1 MADGSL
7 IFDTKIDTS
16 GFQKGIGTLG
26 KVGSTGLAAV
36 TAGFKA
42 VTTAMAATGAAAAG
56 VGAASIKVGM
66 NFEEGMSK
74 VEALVG
80 VGRQGTKEL
89 EADMAKLSAQ
99 AKELGATTQFSASEA
114 AAGMQFLAMAGY
126 EVNEITESM
135 PGLLDL
141 AAAGQMDLA
150 HAADVTTN
158 IMSGFGLA
166 AEETGRVA
174 DILAKAAS
182 TANTDVAQ
190 LGEAM
195 KYVGPVAK
203 SLGLSIEDT
212 TAAVGVLSNAG
223 IQGGQAGTVL
233 RAGLN
238 SLANASGPAAKLIEE
253 LGIEVFDANGQ
264 MKDMPSVIAEFEKGL
279 EGLNAQQRAAAISTI
294 FGREAMSGWTAL
306 IDNGSEALAEYTTEL
321 ENADGAAAEMAK
333 AMNDNLR
340 GDLILTKSALE
351 GIRIEIYES
360 IVDPLRESVQWFNS
374 WLGAVNGALLG
385 TDEWREKLIEATG
398 ATGEFKK
405 QIEALPD
412 GAEGVAGMFGLMI
425 DNMLSNITE
434 KLPEIADKATEFI
447 QKFADSI
454 NNNSGSIGQSFAD
467 ILSTLIQFIT
477 GMYPIFIEVGANLIV
492 SIVTGMVENVP
503 AIIEAIIKAID
514 SIITTLGGMLPELL
528 ESGKQII
535 MTILDGIS
543 TLIPD
548 VVDFIVEL
556 ITLVVTTIAEL
567 APSLLETGATI
578 LKTLLEGIMSL
589 IPEVI
594 NAAVMII
601 DAIVVFIRENL
612 SEVLTLALEIIGTLI
627 VGLFEAMPSLL
638 EAVVQIILV
647 LAEAL
652 MENIPILLEYIP
664 LIIESILNYWIEGL
678 PILLEGALALVM
690 TLVDGIL
697 TNLPLIVEAAVKIIE
712 AVVDTISK
720 DLPTIIKT
728 AIDIL
733 LAIVEGIIDALPILV
748 DTIIELVSLI
758 LTTIIDNLGLI
769 INAAI
774 EIIIALVQGIIENL
788 PRLISKIPIILI
800 QIAGAII
807 KNLPTIIKAAGQII
821 MALLKGIFKLV
832 PTLLKGI
839 FDIIVSI
846 GKGFLDTDWVGIGK
860 SILKGLWNGIKNL
873 SGWLM
878 DNVLGLIT
886 NLTDS
891 VKSFFGINSPSKLF
905 RDEVGENLSLGIA
918 VGLSDGVPE
927 ILDVIKKDMPDVT
940 ATVNSVLDEGQYQI
954 GGPKYNPSST
964 ERTVMGTKEEFAL
977 AGNVNTV
984 IEIDGR
990 EIARATTPYTSEELE
1005 LRSKRR
1011 R

>member
-16 GFQKGIGTLG
+16 GFQKGIGILG
-26 KVGSTGLAAV
+26 KVGSTGLSAV
-36 TAGFKA
+36 TTGFKA
-42 VTTAMAATGAAAAG
+42 VTAAMVATGTAAAG

-66 NFEEGMSK
+66 DFEKGMSQVK
-74 VEALVG
+74 AISG
-80 VGRQGTKEL
+80 ATDKEM
-89 EADMAKLSAQ
+89 EKLTAQ

-126 EVNEITESM
+126 EVNEITEAM

-150 HAADVTTN
+150 QAADVTTN

-203 SLGLSIEDT
+203 SLGVSIEDT
-212 TAAVGVLSNAG
+212 TAAIGVLSNAG

-233 RAGLN
+233 RAGL
-238 SLANASGPAAKLIEE
+238 SRLSKPTGEAAKLMKE

-264 MKDMPSVIAEFEKGL
+264 MKDLPGVIAEFEKGL
-279 EGLNAQQRAAAISTI
+279 EGMTAQQRAAAITTI
-294 FGREAMSGWTAL
+294 FGTEAMSGWTAL

-321 ENADGAAAEMAK
+321 ENAEGAAAEMA
-333 AMNDNLR
+333 ATMMDNLQ

-351 GIRIEIYES
+351 GIGIEIYES
-360 IVDPLRESVQWFNS
+360 IVDPLRASVQWFNS

-385 TDEWREKLIEATG
+385 TEDWREKLIEATG

-412 GAEGVAGMFGLMI
+412 GAEGVAAMFGLFI
-425 DNMLSNITE
+425 DNMLSNVNE
-434 KLPEIADKATEFI
+434 KLPEIADKATEMI

-454 NNNSGSIGQSFAD
+454 NNNSGSIGQSFAK

-477 GMYPIFIEVGANLIV
+477 GLYPIFIEVGANLIV
-492 SIVTGMVENVP
+492 SIITGMVNNMP
-503 AIIEAIIKAID
+503 AIIIAIIEAIKTIVD
-514 SIITTLGGMLPELL
+514 TLGGMLPELL
-528 ESGKQII
+528 NSVKQIVI
-535 MTILDGIS
+535 TILAGIS
-543 TLIPD
+543 ALIPD
-548 VVDFIVEL
+548 VVAFIVEL
-556 ITLVVTTIAEL
+556 ITLIVKTIAEL

-578 LKTLLEGIMSL
+578 LKTLLEGIKSL
-589 IPEVI
+589 IPELI
-594 NAAVMII
+594 NAAIMII
-601 DAIVVFIRENL
+601 DAIVTFIKENL
-612 SEVLTLALEIIGTLI
+612 SEILGLAIEIIGTLT
-627 VGLFEAMPSLL
+627 VGIYDALPAVIEA
-638 EAVVQIILV
+638 AVQIILAI
-647 LAEAL
+647 AEAL
-652 MENIPILLEYIP
+652 IENIPIFLDYMP
-664 LIIESILNYWIEGL
+664 KVVESILNYLIKSL
-678 PILLEGALALVM
+678 PILLEGALALIM
-690 TLVDGIL
+690 TLIEGIL
-697 TNLPLIVEAAVKIIE
+697 TNLPLIAEAAVSILSVIVGTLAKN
-712 AVVDTISK
+712 
-720 DLPTIIKT
+720 LPMLIKA
-728 AIDIL
+728 AIDIV
-733 LAIVEGIIDALPILV
+733 LALV
-748 DTIIELVSLI
+748 NG
-758 LTTIIDNLGLI
+758 IIDNLPMLVDAAIKVVSSIFTAIVSNLGII

-774 EIIIALVQGIIENL
+774 EIIVALIQGIVENL
-788 PRLISKIPIILI
+788 PNLITKIPIILI

-807 KNLPTIIKAAGQII
+807 KNLPTIIKAAGQIVI
-821 MALLKGIFKLV
+821 ALLAGIFKLV

-839 FDIIVSI
+839 FDIVVSI
-846 GKGFLDTDWVGIGK
+846 GKGFLNMDWVGIGK
-860 SILKGLWNGIKNL
+860 SILIGLWNGIKSL
-873 SGWLM
+873 SSWLM
-878 DNVLGLIT
+878 DNVLGLLK
-886 NLTDS
+886 NLTNS

-905 RDEVGENLSLGIA
+905 RDEIGENLSLGIA

-940 ATVNSVLDEGQYQI
+940 ATVNRVLDEGQYQI
-954 GGPKYNPSST
+954 GGPRYNPSST
-964 ERTVMGTKEEFAL
+964 ERSVMGTKEEFTL